1 MALPSSYCRHTTGIK
16 QLESG
21 IEVLWFNDTFGG
33 VMVLNVKFG
42 DRVNQRQD
50 ASGEAVVARQSMLLS

>member
-21 IEVLWFNDTFGG
+21 IGVLWFNDTFRGCG
-33 VMVLNVKFG
+33 AQCQIWG
-42 DRVNQRQD
+42 QRASQQQD
-50 ASGEAVVARQSMLLS
+50 ASGAAMVARQSMLLS